1 MSEEQKECL
10 SIQHVSKY
18 FSINKERVDVL
29 ADIDLHI
36 KQGEFVSIVGG
47 SGCGKSTLL
56 KIIMGLEKADEGAIY
71 LNGNKVTKSSIEC
84 GMAFQESRLYP
95 WLTVEENI
103 EFGIS
108 RKMSKEEK
116 KKLVEEHIHLVGLDS
131 FEKAYPAQLSG
142 GMQQRASIA
151 RALINRPQI
160 LLLDEPFGALDAL
173 TKVNM
178 QNEIQRIWHEENNT
192 MLMVTHD
199 IEEAIYLSDRVVV
212 MSNKPGIIKEII
224 PVELARPRARTS
236 EDFFR
241 IKKKVFREFFED
253 TEQSVDYY
261 I

>member
-1 MSEEQKECL
+1 MSNERKECL
-10 SIQHVSKY
+10 SIQHISKY
-18 FSINKERVDVL
+18 FTINKERVDVL

-36 KQGEFVSIVGG
+36 KQGEFVSIVGS

-56 KIIMGLEKADEGAIY
+56 KIIMSLEKASAGEIY
-71 LNGNKVTKSSIEC
+71 LNGKKVTRSSIEC

-108 RKMSKEEK
+108 GKMKKEEK
-116 KKLVEEHIHLVGLDS
+116 KKLVAEHIHLVGLDS

-151 RALINRPQI
+151 RALINRPQL

-178 QNEIQRIWHEENNT
+178 QNEIQRIWREENNT

-212 MSNKPGIIKEII
+212 MSNKPGVIKKII
-224 PVELARPRARTS
+224 PVELPRPRVRTS
-236 EDFFR
+236 ADFFQV
-241 IKKKVFREFFED
+241 KSVVFKEFFED
-253 TEQSVDYY
+253 SQQDVDYY